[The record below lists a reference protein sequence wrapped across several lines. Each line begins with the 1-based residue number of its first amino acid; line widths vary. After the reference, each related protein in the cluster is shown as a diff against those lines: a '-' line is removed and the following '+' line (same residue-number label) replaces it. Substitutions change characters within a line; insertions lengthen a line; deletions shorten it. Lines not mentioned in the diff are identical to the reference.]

1 MSAEAQIA
9 KLMKSLGCSRE
20 EALDILRADKEI
32 DQGKRVEFDLSP
44 EEEKRAKKYAN
55 SDTHKKPITLTK
67 RERKPDEEKEAIIA
81 EISHFIGNSTTFP
94 TENVEIV
101 NKNRQ
106 IRFSIGENWYDLTLI
121 KKNLNKFKP
130 KGE

>member
-9 KLMKSLGCSRE
+9 KLMKSLGCLRE

-55 SDTHKKPITLTK
+55 ADTHKRPANTH

-81 EISHFIGNSTTFP
+81 EIYRFIEYSIGFP
-94 TENVEIV
+94 TENVEIT

-106 IRFSIGENWYDLTLI
+106 IRFSIGENWYDLTLV
-121 KKNLNKFKP
+121 KKNPNKFKP